1 MDMTRPA
8 VLIMQRML
16 APLSPFL
23 ETQFDVFRLWEGPPV
38 EATNDIR
45 AIITA
50 GEEPLDKPLIEKLPN
65 LELVACFTAGY
76 DGLDVK
82 WCRERGLK
90 LSHSPNVNHEDV
102 ADLAMGLMLAA
113 RREIV
118 AGHAK
123 VLSGDWSLEERNIT
137 GSLQGQKV
145 GIVGLGAIGE
155 AIARRAAAFNLEVQ
169 WWGPRPK
176 DSPWKRADSLKQ
188 LALDTDMM
196 VVACRADETN
206 QGLIDADIIRA
217 VGPHGMLIN
226 VSRGSLVVEDALISA
241 LKSGALGW
249 AALDVF
255 ETEPTPASRWIEV
268 PNLVLSPHA
277 GGATTNGVQGML
289 LLTLQ
294 NLTAHFAGQPL
305 VTPIPD

>member
-1 MDMTRPA
+1 MTRPA
-8 VLIMQRML
+8 VLIMNRML

-23 ETQFDVFRLWEGPPV
+23 ETQFDVYRLWEGPPV
-38 EATNDIR
+38 EAANDIR
-45 AIITA
+45 AIVTT
-50 GEEPLDKPLIEKLPN
+50 GEEPLDKPVIEKLPN

-76 DGLDVK
+76 DGLDIE
-82 WCRERGLK
+82 WCRQRGLK

-102 ADLAMGLMLAA
+102 ADLAMGLILAA

-123 VLSGDWSLEERNIT
+123 VLTGDWSLEQRNIT

-155 AIARRAAAFNLEVQ
+155 AVARRASAFNLEVQ

-176 DSPWKRADSLKQ
+176 QTAWKRADSLKQ
-188 LALDTDMM
+188 LASDTDIL
-196 VVACRADETN
+196 VVACRADDRN
-206 QGLIDADIIRA
+206 RGLIDADIIQT
-217 VGPHGMLIN
+217 VGPQGIIVN
-226 VSRGSLVVEDALISA
+226 VSRGSLVNENALIAA
-241 LKSGALGW
+241 LKSGQLGG

-255 ETEPTPASRWIEV
+255 ETEPTPSSRWIDV
-268 PNLVLSPHA
+268 PNILLSPHA

-294 NLTAHFAGQPL
+294 NLSAHFAGQPL
-305 VTPIPD
+305 VTPIPE

>member
-1 MDMTRPA
+1 MAMTRPA

-23 ETQFDVFRLWEGPPV
+23 ETQFDVFRLWEGPPI
-38 EATNDIR
+38 EAANDIR

-50 GEEPLDKPLIEKLPN
+50 GEEPLDKPLIEQLPN

-82 WCRERGLK
+82 WCRDRGLK

-145 GIVGLGAIGE
+145 GIVGLGAIGQG
-155 AIARRAAAFNLEVQ
+155 IARRAEAFNLEVQ

-176 DSPWKRADSLKQ
+176 DTGWKRADSLKR
-188 LALDTDMM
+188 LATDTDIL

-217 VGPHGMLIN
+217 VGPHGILIN
-226 VSRGSLVVEDALISA
+226 VSRGSLVVEDALIAA
-241 LKSGALGW
+241 LQSGALGW

-255 ETEPTPASRWIEV
+255 ETEPTPSERWLEV

-294 NLTAHFAGQPL
+294 NLAAHFGGQPL

>member
-1 MDMTRPA
+1 MTRPA
-8 VLIMQRML
+8 VLIMNRML

-23 ETQFDVFRLWEGPPV
+23 ETQFDVYRLWEGPPV
-38 EATNDIR
+38 EAASDIR
-45 AIITA
+45 AIVTA
-50 GEEPLDKPLIEKLPN
+50 GEEPLDKPVIEKLPN

-76 DGLDVK
+76 DGLDIE
-82 WCRERGLK
+82 WCRQRGLK

-102 ADLAMGLMLAA
+102 ADLAMGLILAA

-123 VLSGDWSLEERNIT
+123 VLTGDWSLEQRNIT

-155 AIARRAAAFNLEVQ
+155 AVARRASAFNLEVQ

-176 DSPWKRADSLKQ
+176 QTAWKRADSLKQ
-188 LALDTDMM
+188 LASDTDIL
-196 VVACRADETN
+196 VVACRADDSN
-206 QGLIDADIIRA
+206 RGLIDADVIQA
-217 VGPHGMLIN
+217 VGPQGIIVN
-226 VSRGSLVVEDALISA
+226 VSRGSLVNEDALIAA
-241 LKSGALGW
+241 LKTGQLGG

-255 ETEPTPASRWIEV
+255 ETEPTPSSRWIDV
-268 PNLVLSPHA
+268 PNILLSPHA

-294 NLTAHFAGQPL
+294 NLSAHFAGQPL
-305 VTPIPD
+305 VTPIPE